1 MVGGVVKSE
10 LYLSRSP
17 LQSWCEPSGRTLPAV
32 LAPWLLESG
41 SLTQRLRDHGEGF
54 ALELLGYHDV
64 MLAEDEA
71 RWLGERQAR
80 CREVVLSL
88 AGTACVYGWTLVP
101 QRGMRCAA
109 LAGQGQTPLG
119 ELVFTSGAVQRR
131 ELQVATFAVEQS
143 RWCRAA
149 IVWGRRSLLEWQ
161 GIPLLVH
168 ELFLP
173 GLVDDKESM

>member
-1 MVGGVVKSE
+1 
-10 LYLSRSP
+10 
-17 LQSWCEPSGRTLPAV
+17 
-32 LAPWLLESG
+32 
-41 SLTQRLRDHGEGF
+41 
-54 ALELLGYHDV
+54 
-64 MLAEDEA
+64 
-71 RWLGERQAR
+71 
-80 CREVVLSL
+80 
-88 AGTACVYGWTLVP
+88 
-101 QRGMRCAA
+101 MRCAA

-119 ELVFTSGAVQRR
+119 ELVFTSGAAQRR